1 MNLENSVKSVIEEKL
16 NDGTVER
23 IIAEKF
29 EKGLDDAIGSLF
41 GIYGDISELIKDKV
55 KTVLVPAIENRD
67 FSDYVVKLD
76 AVLTQIVNS
85 TVLVDNKTLLSN
97 FKELMIEDKKK
108 RVIKVSEIFQEWCNY
123 VAKEVET
130 DGLEVICDDE
140 PSYEDVNVTMVVEH
154 EEGRAWSDLKKANI
168 FFECEH
174 DETMNFSIPISKWG
188 KFDEGNWTIDLV
200 ISPDISNWRYMSSF
214 EIFLLKL
221 KRMFIKIELDEEEI
235 EEYVEP
241 EAQPEINWS

>member
-1 MNLENSVKSVIEEKL
+1 MNLEDSVKSVIEEKL
-16 NDGTVER
+16 NDGTVEK
-23 IIAEKF
+23 IIADKF
-29 EKGLDDAIGSLF
+29 EKGLNDAIGDLF
-41 GIYGDISELIKDKV
+41 RSYGDINKLIQEKV
-55 KTVLVPAIENRD
+55 KEVLIPAIEGYD
-67 FSDYVVKLD
+67 FSEYVVKLD

-123 VAKEVET
+123 VAKKVET
-130 DGLEVICDDE
+130 DGLEVIGDDE
-140 PSYEDVNVTMVVEH
+140 PSYEDVNVTMVVEY

-200 ISPDISNWRYMSSF
+200 ISPDISNLRYMSSF

-241 EAQPEINWS
+241 EAQPEVNWP